1 MNKKKL
7 IQKTNL
13 DNLIFISNEL
23 KDFDPFVYFGT
34 LLGLTRENNILKN
47 DDDIDLCLNYK
58 FRENV
63 FKKLNNLNDY
73 KINYKV
79 CNEYFVQLIGRKNNI
94 NTFIDLYFYID
105 HDSYI
110 EEKHNFF
117 ASISLESHSIHIPKK
132 LIFPLLKSK
141 KYKNI
146 NLPNQSKELCRFFYG
161 DSWEKPMKK
170 NSDYRF
176 EIIDHKPMIIKRSF
190 LGSIT
195 RSLKNFF
202 SKKFE
207 KV

>member
-7 IQKTNL
+7 IQETNL

-23 KDFDPFVYFGT
+23 KEFDPFVYFGT
-34 LLGLTRENNILKN
+34 LLGLTRENNILIN

-79 CNEYFVQLIGRKNNI
+79 CNEYFVQLIGTKNNI

>member
-63 FKKLNNLNDY
+63 FKKLNNLNEY

-117 ASISLESHSIHIPKK
+117 ASISLESHSIHIPKN

-176 EIIDHKPMIIKRSF
+176 EIIDHKPILIKRSF

-202 SKKFE
+202 SKKF
-207 KV
+207 KKI

>member
-13 DNLIFISNEL
+13 ENLIFISKEL
-23 KDFDPFVYFGT
+23 KEFDPFVYFGT
-34 LLGLTRENNILKN
+34 LLGLTRENNVLIN
-47 DDDIDLCLNYK
+47 DDDIDLCLNSK
-58 FRENV
+58 FKENV
-63 FKKLNNLNDY
+63 IKKLNNLNDY

-79 CNEYFVQLIGRKNNI
+79 CNKYFIQLIGMKNNI
-94 NTFIDLYFYID
+94 NTFIYLYFYID
-105 HDSYI
+105 HDNYI

-132 LIFPLLKSK
+132 LIFPLFKSK

-146 NLPNQSKELCRFFYG
+146 NLPYQSEELCRFFYG

-176 EIIDHKPMIIKRSF
+176 EIIDHKPMLIKRSF

>member
-7 IQKTNL
+7 IQETNL

-23 KDFDPFVYFGT
+23 KEFDPFVYFGT
-34 LLGLTRENNILKN
+34 LLGLTRENNILIN

-63 FKKLNNLNDY
+63 FKKLNNLNNY